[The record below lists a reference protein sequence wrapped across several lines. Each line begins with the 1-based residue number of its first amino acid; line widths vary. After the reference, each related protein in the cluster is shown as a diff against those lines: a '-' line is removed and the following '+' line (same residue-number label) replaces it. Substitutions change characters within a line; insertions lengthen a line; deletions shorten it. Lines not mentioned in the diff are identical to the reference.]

1 MESNEERR
9 NRQHKDSAEIVFI
22 AIVIISVLS
31 IAFGIV
37 KIF

>member
-1 MESNEERR
+1 MEDYERR
-9 NRQHKDSAEIVFI
+9 RRRQYRDSAEIVFI